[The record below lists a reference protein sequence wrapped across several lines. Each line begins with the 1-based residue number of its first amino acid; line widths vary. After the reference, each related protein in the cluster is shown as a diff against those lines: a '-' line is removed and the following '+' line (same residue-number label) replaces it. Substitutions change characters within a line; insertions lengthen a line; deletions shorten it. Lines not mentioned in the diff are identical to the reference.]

1 MFHRSFDLSCVL
13 DTNERTAIEN
23 AINGV
28 NEACTDSVDA
38 WLYVSQG
45 LILQDLN
52 RTLDHH
58 DHIPRTVFQAMGPD
72 NHSGLSMSVIIG
84 SLQKIAE
91 DYEGWRIAREH
102 ENSRIEGSTNF
113 WNTWKNLRL
122 VPYYQSMSG
131 GGSREGIIPIL
142 ENFLYLKASRNEGY
156 SSDRDQIEQE
166 LMNHLGNDLANKVD
180 ILSNSAM
187 IHTSPYCSDLLVTL
201 KKRLNQKKSMEQY
214 NETLVKEA
222 IIQLIA
228 AIDARNVNA
237 LRSALNPGWY
247 SVNFHNTEIYK
258 KGSSLLSELS

>member
-13 DTNERTAIEN
+13 DVNERTYIQN

-28 NEACTDSVDA
+28 NAACTDMVDA

-52 RTLDHH
+52 RTLDHN
-58 DHIPRTVFQAMGPD
+58 DHIPKTIFQSMSPD
-72 NHSGLSMSVIIG
+72 NHSGATMYLVIAA
-84 SLQKIAE
+84 LQKIAE

-102 ENSRIEGSTNF
+102 ENSRIEGSTSF

-131 GGSREGIIPIL
+131 GGSREGVIPIL

-166 LMNHLGNDLANKVD
+166 LMNHLGNDLDHKVD
-180 ILSNSAM
+180 ILSNSVI

-201 KKRLNQKKSMEQY
+201 KKRLHQKRAMEQHSESLV
-214 NETLVKEA
+214 NEATL
-222 IIQLIA
+222 QLIA

-258 KGSSLLSELS
+258 KGSTLLSELS